1 MNCLSTSMFKG
12 LLFTTED
19 KKKIKYKWLNEMKCQ
34 VYTILHLVLLVKM
47 KNIIPDKIANSRYL
61 KKIDITKKAVFQ

>member
-1 MNCLSTSMFKG
+1 
-12 LLFTTED
+12 
-19 KKKIKYKWLNEMKCQ
+19 MKCQ

>member
-1 MNCLSTSMFKG
+1 
-12 LLFTTED
+12 
-19 KKKIKYKWLNEMKCQ
+19 MKCQ

-61 KKIDITKKAVFQ
+61 KKNDITKKAVFQ